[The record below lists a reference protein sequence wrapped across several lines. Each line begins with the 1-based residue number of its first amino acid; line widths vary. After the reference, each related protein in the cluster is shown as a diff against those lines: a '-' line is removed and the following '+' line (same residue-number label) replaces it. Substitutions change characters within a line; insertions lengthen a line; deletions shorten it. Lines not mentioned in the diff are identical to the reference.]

1 MRTITLRLPAAE
13 FSAAIAD
20 MRDWLDQNQ
29 CEPSRFK
36 YDQESEAIVLSVEFL
51 DDKHGERFVRLN
63 FTGSKKP
70 EAGRAITLPRLRSA
84 IRWPPRLG
92 RSAALIARRGGA
104 ED

>member
-51 DDKHGERFVRLN
+51 DDKHGEAFAKRFDVM
-63 FTGSKKP
+63 
-70 EAGRAITLPRLRSA
+70 GRHQSSPTDI
-84 IRWPPRLG
+84 
-92 RSAALIARRGGA
+92 
-104 ED
+104 